1 MADGMGLGGIRTGH
15 LCEVRGSWVEPA
27 EARGG
32 RPGERRAPLYIYQ
45 GRVLMREGKGENPGR
60 GRKERTIQE
69 REGGREVAHI
79 TNIDKRPS

>member
-1 MADGMGLGGIRTGH
+1 MADGMGLGGIRTGSPR
-15 LCEVRGSWVEPA
+15 EVRSSQVEPA
-27 EARGG
+27 GGRGG
-32 RPGERRAPLYIYQ
+32 RPGEWRAPLYIYQ